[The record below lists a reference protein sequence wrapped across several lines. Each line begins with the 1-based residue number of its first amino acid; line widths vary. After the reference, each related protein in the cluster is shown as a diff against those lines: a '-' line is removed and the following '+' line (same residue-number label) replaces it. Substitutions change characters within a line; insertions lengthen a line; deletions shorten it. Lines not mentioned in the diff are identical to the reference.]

1 MSAVSERCP
10 PARREERPRTAGVTG
25 KVEVEKAGL
34 GIVGPVGIP
43 WFRERGDP
51 QMVGRLQARGGGM
64 QATPGSV
71 EHDHSVAG
79 SVVALAEREQRGGS
93 AFQQRLKGSG
103 TSCGRLLQPRGQSPA
118 ATILSCSRPGAMAQ
132 AWAMAGSVP

>member
-1 MSAVSERCP
+1 MSERCP
-10 PARREERPRTAGVTG
+10 PGPAEERPRTAGVTG
-25 KVEVEKAGL
+25 KVEVEKAGYR
-34 GIVGPVGIP
+34 IVGPVGIP
-43 WFRERGDP
+43 WIPERAGL
-51 QMVGRLQARGGGM
+51 QMGGRLQASGDGM

-71 EHDHSVAG
+71 DQAHSVAG

-118 ATILSCSRPGAMAQ
+118 ATILSCSRPGAVAQ

>member
-1 MSAVSERCP
+1 
-10 PARREERPRTAGVTG
+10 
-25 KVEVEKAGL
+25 
-34 GIVGPVGIP
+34 
-43 WFRERGDP
+43 
-51 QMVGRLQARGGGM
+51 MVGRLQARGGGM

-93 AFQQRLKGSG
+93 ACHLRLEGCG